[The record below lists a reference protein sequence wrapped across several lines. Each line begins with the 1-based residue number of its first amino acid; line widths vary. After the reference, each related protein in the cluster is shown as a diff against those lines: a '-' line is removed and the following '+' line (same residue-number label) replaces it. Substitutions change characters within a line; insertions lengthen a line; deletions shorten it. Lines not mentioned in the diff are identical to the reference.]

1 MAITK
6 RFKASVD
13 VKIVLPTEDIEHFT
27 KNLIKMTKAYSLG
40 DKLSGEDV
48 ALVKAALVG
57 GPEAAIEQRIK
68 SMTAKLLKETF
79 LDAETKPGNVAVR
92 ILK

>member
-6 RFKASVD
+6 RFKASID
-13 VKIVLPTEDIEHFT
+13 VKIVFSTEEVESFT
-27 KNLIKMTKAYSLG
+27 KNLVKMTKAYSQG
-40 DKLSGEDV
+40 EKLSGEDV
-48 ALVKAALVG
+48 AMVKAALVG
-57 GPEAAIEQRIK
+57 GPEAAIELRLK
-68 SMTAKLLKETF
+68 SVTAKLLKETF